1 MFVSRHRHKW
11 WQGKIGI
18 EGWTQNTNYVEYDG
32 QLVDEDTA
40 GPDQPPDSRCQPALS
55 GGRPARSVLFMIT
68 VLFMNM
74 NMNTL
79 FQFLFTP

>member
-1 MFVSRHRHKW
+1 MD
-11 WQGKIGI
+11 
-18 EGWTQNTNYVEYDG
+18 QNTNFVEYDG